1 MTIPSIFRE
10 YLWLIKTI
18 QNAGRISLREINQ
31 KWLEEDFS
39 EGIEIAR
46 TTFVRHRSAIEQMFG
61 IRIECDRKHGNAYYI
76 ENEQVLRDDTI
87 QHWMLNTLTVNNIIL
102 DSISL
107 QDRIFLESIPA
118 VGCLKV
124 IVEAMKKCDKL
135 LVTYS
140 KYASTETS
148 ERIIEPYFIKL
159 HKRRWYLIANT
170 EDGYR
175 TFSFDR
181 IVKAVRQK
189 EKFKIPKDFS
199 PKDYFE
205 DCYGVMKD
213 ERFPAQRII
222 LRAFHRE
229 NFYMEDLPIHPT
241 QRKIDVGEDY
251 VDYEVYLR
259 PTSDFI
265 GYVLSRGAWL
275 KVIYPESVVNKV
287 KESIDNM
294 MKLYL

>member
-61 IRIECDRKHGNAYYI
+61 IRIGCDRKNGNAYYI

-135 LVTYS
+135 FITYNNMRQQKRLNVS
-140 KYASTETS
+140 SSHTS
-148 ERIIEPYFIKL
+148 LNFIKG
-159 HKRRWYLIANT
+159 
-170 EDGYR
+170 DG
-175 TFSFDR
+175 T
-181 IVKAVRQK
+181 
-189 EKFKIPKDFS
+189 
-199 PKDYFE
+199 
-205 DCYGVMKD
+205 
-213 ERFPAQRII
+213 
-222 LRAFHRE
+222 
-229 NFYMEDLPIHPT
+229 
-241 QRKIDVGEDY
+241 
-251 VDYEVYLR
+251 
-259 PTSDFI
+259 
-265 GYVLSRGAWL
+265 
-275 KVIYPESVVNKV
+275 
-287 KESIDNM
+287 
-294 MKLYL
+294 

>member
-1 MTIPSIFRE
+1 
-10 YLWLIKTI
+10 
-18 QNAGRISLREINQ
+18 
-31 KWLEEDFS
+31 
-39 EGIEIAR
+39 
-46 TTFVRHRSAIEQMFG
+46 
-61 IRIECDRKHGNAYYI
+61 
-76 ENEQVLRDDTI
+76 
-87 QHWMLNTLTVNNIIL
+87 
-102 DSISL
+102 
-107 QDRIFLESIPA
+107 
-118 VGCLKV
+118 
-124 IVEAMKKCDKL
+124 MKKCDKL
-135 LVTYS
+135 FITYN

-199 PKDYFE
+199 HKDYFE

-229 NFYMEDLPIHPT
+229 NFYMEDLPVHPT
-241 QRKIDVGEDY
+241 QCKIDVGDGY

-275 KVIYPESVVNKV
+275 KVVYPESVVNKV
-287 KESIDNM
+287 KENIKQMSD
-294 MKLYL
+294 LYE